1 MLSSEHL
8 QQLASEAGLDLVGA
22 MPAGPSPAWHV
33 YQAWVAQGYAG
44 EMAYLTRLEA
54 LRHRQDPRN
63 LMAEARSVL
72 VVGTSY
78 AGAPSPPL
86 PALTGRV
93 SRYAWRGDYHDWVL
107 ARLMRLIE
115 SIGRALSRPP
125 ASRCFVDTGPV
136 LERAWAT
143 AAGLGWLG
151 KNTNLIHPRLGS
163 FLFLGV
169 ALLDVDLPNTG
180 VAERALPTCGSC
192 TKCIDACPTGALVRP
207 GVLDARRCLSYLT
220 IEHRGAI
227 PEGLRS
233 SLGDRVFGCDTCQDV
248 CPWNRRSMAGHEGES
263 APAIASLDLPDL
275 LTLDVTAFRTRFRA
289 LPIWRATAAGL
300 ARNAAVVLGNLG
312 DPAARPYLAEAAAH
326 HRDGMVRDHARW
338 ALERLP

>member
-22 MPAGPSPAWHV
+22 MPVGPSPAWHA

-44 EMAYLTRLEA
+44 EMAYLTRPEA
-54 LRHRQDPRN
+54 LHRRQDPRN
-63 LMAEARSVL
+63 LMPEARSVM
-72 VVGTSY
+72 VVGASY
-78 AGAPSPPL
+78 AGAPAPPL

-107 ARLMRLIE
+107 ARLKLLVE
-115 SIGRALSRPP
+115 SVGRALSRPL
-125 ASRCFVDTGPV
+125 ASRCYVDTGPI

-151 KNTNLIHPRLGS
+151 KNTSLISPRMGS

-169 ALLDVDLPNTG
+169 ALLDVDLPCAP
-180 VAERALPTCGSC
+180 VPERALPSCGSC
-192 TKCIDACPTGALVRP
+192 TRCLDACPTGALVRP

-227 PEGLRS
+227 PEALRA

-248 CPWNRRSMAGHEGES
+248 CPWNGRPLAAHQGEA
-263 APAIASLDLPDL
+263 APAVASLGLPDL
-275 LTLDVTAFRTRFRA
+275 LTLDATAFRARFRA
-289 LPIWRATAAGL
+289 LPIWRATPVGL

-312 DPAARPYLAEAAAH
+312 DPAARPYLVEAAAH
-326 HRDGMVRDHARW
+326 HPDGMVRDHARW